1 MEERGRGGRGN
12 ERKEKKGKKEMETKK
27 WSQRNNDT
35 QQRE

>member
-1 MEERGRGGRGN
+1 MEERGRGERGN

-27 WSQRNNDT
+27 WSQRNKDT